1 MMSMTEDLTICNLR
15 IFFKK
20 KNYLIHDL
28 FSRKNK
34 GNLILTFVNLFI
46 LNEKKISLKQ
56 LDNYL
61 EKQLLGDIIKNGYLS
76 VILKKFINIAILQNI
91 WEWLVKV

>member
-1 MMSMTEDLTICNLR
+1 M
-15 IFFKK
+15 
-20 KNYLIHDL
+20 
-28 FSRKNK
+28 
-34 GNLILTFVNLFI
+34 TFVNLFI